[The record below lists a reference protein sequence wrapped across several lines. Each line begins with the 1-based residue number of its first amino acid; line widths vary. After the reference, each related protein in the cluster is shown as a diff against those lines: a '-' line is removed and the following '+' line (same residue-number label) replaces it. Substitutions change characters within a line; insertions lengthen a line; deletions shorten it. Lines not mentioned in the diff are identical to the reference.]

1 MKSKK
6 QRNKEKVL
14 QGIKEAILEIKQAK
28 KEGRQLQTF
37 DDFIKELESEK

>member
-14 QGIKEAILEIKQAK
+14 QGIKEAVLEVKQAR
-28 KEGRQLQTF
+28 KEGRKLQTF
-37 DDFIKELESEK
+37 EDFIKEL